1 MTNLPRRVLL
11 ALLPASLLAPHG
23 ADAAP
28 SAATLRRHLP
38 PGLDPHEIG
47 AALRATH
54 PTCSTADCLARAA
67 LPNPADLPSRI
78 AADFTAGATVTV
90 DGWVLSH
97 TEAWLCA
104 ALA

>member
-1 MTNLPRRVLL
+1 MTNLPRRLLL
-11 ALLPASLLAPHG
+11 ALLPAALLAPHG

-28 SAATLRRHLP
+28 SAAALRRALP
-38 PGLDPHEIG
+38 PGLDPYAIG
-47 AALRATH
+47 TALRATH
-54 PTCSTADCLARAA
+54 PACSTADCRARAA
-67 LPNPADLPSRI
+67 LPNPADLPARI
-78 AADFTAGATVTV
+78 AADFAAGRTVTV